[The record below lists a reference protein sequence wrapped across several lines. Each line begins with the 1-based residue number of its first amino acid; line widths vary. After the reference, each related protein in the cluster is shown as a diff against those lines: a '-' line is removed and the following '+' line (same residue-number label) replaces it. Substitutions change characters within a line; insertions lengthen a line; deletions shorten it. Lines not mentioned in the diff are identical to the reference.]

1 MAYSANTDYKALQDS
16 LKKQLAAATDEATK
30 SNLQAQIN
38 AADQSR
44 IEKIASNLNT
54 YGKYANDSELDS
66 AAGIQATNQIGTG
79 YETQKANLNRSYDQA
94 IQNASNNALSRGMA
108 RSSFVQDRMA
118 NLDSDRATALSGI
131 DAAKALAIQNA
142 KANILSNYQDRQAS
156 NLAADKKEFANTIN
170 AYYNDF
176 QQEINNVRDNGDTSD
191 DWKIPY
197 LQAARNKKLLDT
209 YGTTDEAAIAAAK
222 NAATGTKYTGGGGG
236 GNDNGDGGDGG
247 DGDNNNIIFNSG
259 TPLPTT
265 NIKASNS
272 LVSGAL
278 AGVAN
283 AGAAQE
289 IKQLRAKGYTTEQIK
304 GIINGMNMSTAE
316 RNTYLKY
323 LGS

>member
-1 MAYSANTDYKALQDS
+1 MAYNTSTDYKALQDS
-16 LKKQLAAATDEATK
+16 LKKQLEATTDEATRA
-30 SNLQAQIN
+30 NLQAQIN

-79 YETQKANLNRSYDQA
+79 YEMQKANLNKSYDQA
-94 IQNASNNALSRGMA
+94 KQNASNNALSRGMA
-108 RSSFVQDRMA
+108 RSSYVQDRMA
-118 NLDSDRATALSGI
+118 NLDSERANALSGV

-142 KANILSNYQDRQAS
+142 KAAILSDYQDRQAS

-176 QQEINNVRDNGDTSD
+176 QQEINNVRDNGDPSD

-197 LQAARNKKLLDT
+197 LQAARNEKILAQQK
-209 YGTTDEAAIAAAK
+209 AAAK
-222 NAATGTKYTGGGGG
+222 ASSGSGRGSGGGGG
-236 GNDNGDGGDGG
+236 GDDD
-247 DGDNNNIIFNSG
+247 NIIFNSG
-259 TPLPTT
+259 TPLPAT

-272 LVSGAL
+272 LGSGAL

-316 RNTYLKY
+316 RSTYLKY

>member
-30 SNLQAQIN
+30 ANLQAQID
-38 AADQSR
+38 AANQSR

-54 YGKYANDSELDS
+54 YGKYANENELDS

-79 YETQKANLNRSYDQA
+79 YEMQKANLNKSYDQA

-108 RSSFVQDRMA
+108 RSSYVQDRMA
-118 NLDSDRATALSGI
+118 NLDSERANALSGI

-197 LQAARNKKLLDT
+197 LQAARNEKLL
-209 YGTTDEAAIAAAK
+209 AQQKAAAK
-222 NAATGTKYTGGGGG
+222 TTRYPDDDDDDDDDNPPAPNYITTAAADYQIGMNRSK
-236 GNDNGDGGDGG
+236 
-247 DGDNNNIIFNSG
+247 SG
-259 TPLPTT
+259 EYATIQRLYSEGK
-265 NIKASNS
+265 ISEAQ
-272 LVSGAL
+272 
-278 AGVAN
+278 
-283 AGAAQE
+283 AQE
-289 IKQLRAKGYTTEQIK
+289 LLE
-304 GIINGMNMSTAE
+304 
-316 RNTYLKY
+316 KY
-323 LGS
+323 NLV